1 MVDHVRT
8 PPRAAGLTDVAIVRA
23 AREIIAEAGVD
34 GLTMRRLSARLG
46 VALGA
51 TYHYFPTRDALLQ
64 RLLQDLYSEV
74 DMPAGDPGDWAEQ
87 VKRLTMDTARV
98 VGQYPGLAAYVM
110 AHLDEVV
117 PAAVNRAMARILA
130 DAGFSPESTAVVTSA
145 LYFYGAGVAAN
156 LVPMRSARSVDHVD
170 VGALAEAGLDMLLA
184 GARLRL
190 EADLGRVTN
199 RAD

>member
-1 MVDHVRT
+1 VVDHVRT

-130 DAGFSPESTAVVTSA
+130 DAGFSPESTAVVMSA

>member
-1 MVDHVRT
+1 VVDHVRT

-130 DAGFSPESTAVVTSA
+130 DAGFSPESTAVVMST